1 MAVDPLL
8 KQAQG
13 VWETLAAVPVSFPP
27 AGGLNVVT
35 SPASQMAPPS
45 WAGIV
50 VLGNSAI
57 ITAPTDRAAK
67 VLHRTLVRMPTSSLT
82 SPEAVRAV
90 LPVNEVLGPAVL
102 GYVSRDGFRPVP
114 ADRSVERLAPGHQDL
129 MTLVKSVPPED
140 AGESGM
146 DEIASTAFVVRKGA
160 DVVAAAGFQAWPA
173 ATAHLCVLTAP
184 GERGRGLA
192 RQVASAAV
200 AQALADGLLPQWRAR
215 PMASRNVARAL
226 GFREL
231 GGRLSLR
238 LNQAELRLED

>member
-1 MAVDPLL
+1 MGVDPLL

-13 VWETLAAVPVSFPP
+13 VWETLAAVPVAFPLV
-27 AGGLNVVT
+27 GGLNVVT
-35 SPASQMAPPS
+35 STASRMAPLS

-50 VLGNSAI
+50 VLGGSAI
-57 ITAPTDRAAK
+57 VTAPTDRDAQ
-67 VLHRTLVRMPTSSLT
+67 VLRRILAEMPISSLT

-114 ADRSVERLAPGHQDL
+114 AGRSVERLAPGHQDL
-129 MTLVKSVPPED
+129 MTLVKSVPSAD

-146 DEIASTAFVVRKGA
+146 DEIASPAFVVRKGA

-173 ATAHLCVLTAP
+173 AAAHLCVLTAP
-184 GERGRGLA
+184 EERNRGLA

-231 GGRLSLR
+231 GSQLSIR
-238 LNQAELRLED
+238 SNQEELRLED